1 MPDPF
6 DAVLDAR
13 SEARTEQL
21 ARGERRYRRR
31 VASPKQWQ
39 AIRAAKCE
47 GRCRICEREQYPVL
61 RPTVTLE
68 SHHLIP
74 RDRHGDDLADNI
86 VGLCADCHR
95 GVELREPAHCRLMLT
110 RLSDAEYAYAVGK
123 LGEGGLERL
132 YGVEYERQS

>member
-1 MPDPF
+1 MGDVTPF
-6 DAVLDAR
+6 PKSV
-13 SEARTEQL
+13 QL

-47 GRCRICEREQYPVL
+47 GVPCRVCRIELQTFP
-61 RPTVTLE
+61 LE

-86 VGLCADCHR
+86 VGLCAKCHG

-110 RLSDAEYAYAVGK
+110 RLSDAEYAYAVAK

>member
-1 MPDPF
+1 MGDVTPF
-6 DAVLDAR
+6 PKSV
-13 SEARTEQL
+13 QL

-39 AIRAAKCE
+39 AIRAAKCQS
-47 GRCRICEREQYPVL
+47 CRVCERGPFPVTG
-61 RPTVTLE
+61 PYN
-68 SHHLIP
+68 SIQAHHLVP

-86 VGLCADCHR
+86 VGLCAKCHG